1 MSKSGRKLN
10 YTAVL
15 IILFTVL
22 FLLNVLFY
30 NKIIESGGA
39 AFRTAYDTAKEEEEK
54 EIYSRFYEAA
64 FEQYKTTNDISI
76 NIENTN
82 EEGKLEVLSVYDVAY
97 IIQDSETSEDG
108 TTAWLEVPGT
118 GIFTVDIH
126 ACEFLT
132 DHQRNIIIAR
142 IPHPE
147 LSRFTIDYE
156 NVSLLNFSTGLTN
169 GSIEKGEELAHNQLQ
184 EGDMRIRENIL
195 SNQKIILSADSAAK
209 KIVKQLLV
217 SVNPVE
223 DIEIIVE
230 FIE

>member
-1 MSKSGRKLN
+1 M
-10 YTAVL
+10 Y
-15 IILFTVL
+15 FT
-22 FLLNVLFY
+22 
-30 NKIIESGGA
+30 
-39 AFRTAYDTAKEEEEK
+39 
-54 EIYSRFYEAA
+54 
-64 FEQYKTTNDISI
+64 
-76 NIENTN
+76 
-82 EEGKLEVLSVYDVAY
+82 
-97 IIQDSETSEDG
+97 
-108 TTAWLEVPGT
+108 
-118 GIFTVDIH
+118 
-126 ACEFLT
+126 LT
-132 DHQRNIIIAR
+132 
-142 IPHPE
+142 PE

-217 SVNPVE
+217 SVNPAE

>member
-1 MSKSGRKLN
+1 MQR
-10 YTAVL
+10 
-15 IILFTVL
+15 
-22 FLLNVLFY
+22 
-30 NKIIESGGA
+30 KIIALLMA
-39 AFRTAYDTAKEEEEK
+39 AMLMTIVGCGNKENNARAEIEKEEEEK

-118 GIFTVDIH
+118 GIFSVDIH

-217 SVNPVE
+217 SVNPAE